1 MAYEARY
8 VFRLNPGADV
18 AAVLK
23 AMQQGAAL
31 WRKHGAQ
38 GPRLWAITAGELG
51 NYVLSVQFDN
61 AGSFA
66 KVVDTLSADP
76 DFLAWQA
83 GNAKAGQITWVRS
96 NHARELDLAA

>member
-8 VFRLNPGADV
+8 VFRPNPGADLK
-18 AAVLK
+18 AVMS

-31 WRKHGAQ
+31 WRKHGAP
-38 GPRLWAITAGELG
+38 GPRLWAITAGEQG

-61 AGSFA
+61 AAAFA

-76 DFLAWQA
+76 EFQGWQA
-83 GNAKAGQITWVRS
+83 QNAKDGHISWVRS
-96 NHARELDLAA
+96 NHARELALNG